1 MMQRTFLM
9 DSQWNIVYYPE
20 KPNGFSVFLIGDREH
35 YVEEKNSFWDQHP
48 SRIKLI
54 ESMKNQGYTAFSS
67 HLYGKHWGSERAFQL
82 SKQLYYMIMKSE
94 ILNDKIHIYTE
105 GMGAILAL
113 RIMKEWPEKV
123 RSAVFINPCLS
134 LETKL
139 VNEKEKKFFYKRFLR
154 ELENAHGAQDS
165 ERSRI
170 LDENSTFEYK
180 TSIPIKVIHILGHQG
195 DDQSHLYK
203 NIKPDK
209 ESGAVVELQ
218 YLFAE
223 QRFKLAR
230 QAVSFFQQFEQEL

>member
-1 MMQRTFLM
+1 MQRTFLM

-54 ESMKNQGYTAFSS
+54 ESMMNHGYTAFSS
-67 HLYGKHWGSERAFQL
+67 HMYGKHWGSERAFQF
-82 SKQLYYMIMKSE
+82 SKQLYYMVMKSE
-94 ILNDKIHIYTE
+94 ILNDKIHIYAE

-113 RIMKEWPEKV
+113 RILKDWPDKV
-123 RSAVFINPCLS
+123 RSAVFVNPCLS

-139 VNEKEKKFFYKRFLR
+139 VNERERKFFYKRFGR
-154 ELENAHGAQDS
+154 ELEIAHEIQNPDISMVLG
-165 ERSRI
+165 
-170 LDENSTFEYK
+170 ENIPFEYN
-180 TSIPIKVIHILGHQG
+180 TAIPIKIIHILGHQG

-203 NIKPDK
+203 NIKSDK
-209 ESGAVVELQ
+209 ETGTMVEIQ

-230 QAVSFFQQFEQEL
+230 QAVSFFHQFEQEL